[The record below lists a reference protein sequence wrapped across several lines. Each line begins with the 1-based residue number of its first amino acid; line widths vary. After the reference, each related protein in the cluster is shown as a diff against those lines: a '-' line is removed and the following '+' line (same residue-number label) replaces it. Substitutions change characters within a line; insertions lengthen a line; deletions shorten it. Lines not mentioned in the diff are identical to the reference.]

1 MFKLEGIIEDGTT
14 AIGVHEHEGQ
24 KRLIAVTLA
33 KGLSD
38 KDRRELEGRTRLNM
52 LEPDVSLSAET
63 KGYLSA
69 NFERSTADTLTVPV
83 HNPEGVPKLLEAV
96 LPLDGYKKLLFVC
109 DDEES
114 YLHLCADM
122 GMSREDFM
130 KFGKLKVILESG
142 NEQKEGIL
150 GSVHN
155 LIDAIQRGDEMF
167 PYNADL
173 RAPHPEE
180 LIATLATAEK
190 FFIPETDLPLDPEIR
205 GALPNFIKG
214 DYSLPFPNC
223 LLEFEYTGR
232 DSRSGKVIKSRT
244 LMQAFESFGQGPDDR
259 EYYSFLYDRLDK
271 DRFRALGFGPKWRM
285 DEEGKLK
292 YLGSMVAT
300 PSVRRMW
307 DGVAKDAVGR
317 SYIDNR
323 SAMALKRVGPLL
335 TRYNDP
341 RSTIVTHNP
350 PGKMQKQREKK
361 GRTPFF
367 EHHVVAP
374 RQPRYYMEE
383 KRGEGGTQPP
393 MPLRAVRRHF
403 KPTLGIWVEAYLQGD
418 PKHGV
423 DIASFSKLKEGP
435 GGLS

>member
-1 MFKLEGIIEDGTT
+1 MFTLEGIIEDGTT

-52 LEPDVSLSAET
+52 LEPDVPLSASS

-69 NFERSTADTLTVPV
+69 NFERSTADTLTIPV
-83 HNPEGVPKLLEAV
+83 HNPEGVEPLLEAV
-96 LPLDGYKKLLFVC
+96 LPLEDFKKMLFVC
-109 DDEES
+109 DDEEA
-114 YLHLCADM
+114 YLHLCADL

-142 NEQKEGIL
+142 HQEKEGIL

-155 LIDAIQRGDEMF
+155 LIDGIKNGKAEF
-167 PYNADL
+167 PYAADL

-180 LIATLATAEK
+180 LVATLATAEK

-205 GALPNFIKG
+205 GALPNFVKG

-232 DSRSGKVIKSRT
+232 DSNSGKVIKSRT
-244 LMQAFESFGQGPDDR
+244 LMQAFEGFGQRPDQK
-259 EYYSFLYDRLDK
+259 EYYSFLFDRLDK
-271 DRFRALGFGPKWRM
+271 ERFRALGFGPKWRM
-285 DEEGKLK
+285 SDEGKLE
-292 YLGSMVAT
+292 YLGSGVIA
-300 PSVRRMW
+300 PSVRRIW
-307 DGVAKDAVGR
+307 DGVAMDALGR

-341 RSTIVTHNP
+341 RSTIITHNP
-350 PGKMQKQREKK
+350 PNKQQIQREKK

-367 EHHVVAP
+367 EHHVIAP
-374 RQPRYYMEE
+374 RQPRYYTEE
-383 KRGEGGTQPP
+383 KRGQGGTHPP

-423 DIASFSKLKEGP
+423 DVASFSKLKDGP
-435 GGLS
+435 SGF